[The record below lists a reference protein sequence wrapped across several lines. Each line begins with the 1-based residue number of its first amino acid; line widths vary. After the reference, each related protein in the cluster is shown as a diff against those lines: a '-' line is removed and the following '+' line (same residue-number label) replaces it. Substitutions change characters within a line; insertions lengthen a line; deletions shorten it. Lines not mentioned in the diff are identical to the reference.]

1 MNMTKTIA
9 ASLLLILPMTSF
21 GQFETRLTMENDTF
35 LKQDDSDYTHGT
47 KFEIVDDV
55 HGMHY
60 MV

>member
-1 MNMTKTIA
+1 MKYTLIA
-9 ASLLLILPMTSF
+9 IIISPLLAF
-21 GQFETRLTMENDTF
+21 GEFQAKLTMENDTF